1 MEWLKELFGVSY
13 TDVNQ
18 FLVRMGTNLIVCIII
33 LFAGFWLAKM
43 LSKGIK
49 KVLRKSNTD
58 EGLVTFL
65 TRFHGNENISG
76 CNSNFSN
83 RN

>member
-18 FLVRMGTNLIVCIII
+18 FLVRMGTNLLVCVII
-33 LFAGFWLAKM
+33 LFAGFWLAKV

-49 KVLRKSNTD
+49 KVLTQTKNKYG
-58 EGLVTFL
+58 E
-65 TRFHGNENISG
+65 I
-76 CNSNFSN
+76 
-83 RN
+83 